1 MKLAKVYR
9 ILKFKQSDWSKKKID
24 FNTDI
29 RKNAANNFEK
39 DFFKLTNKNIYGET
53 LENIRKRINVRL
65 VNNPKDYV
73 KYISKP
79 SFASQ

>member
-1 MKLAKVYR
+1 MAK
-9 ILKFKQSDWSKKKID
+9 
-24 FNTDI
+24 
-29 RKNAANNFEK
+29 A
-39 DFFKLTNKNIYGET
+39 